1 MKKLKVIVIDDEML
15 IRKLIRMKMD
25 TKRLNLEVA
34 GEYANGAAALQ
45 ELKEIRPDIVIS
57 DICMPEADGLLFSE
71 ECVKLF
77 PEIKIILVTGY
88 DDFEYARR
96 GIKAGVF
103 DYLLKP
109 IQEEEL
115 NNALERA
122 TEQILKA
129 RGQKE
134 KQSRF
139 LYEIQKNKV
148 ALRDIYLNHIL
159 SQNQNIEEM
168 KERLLEYGINIEE
181 KSSRE
186 IQLGLIVVE
195 EGFYEPEVI
204 MQIMEEAKTFFQ
216 SDEGIIVLKD
226 LWNRIVIISE
236 CEGIPFAECLDIL
249 NSLIKT
255 KYKCRLFVGISGKFS
270 GWREI
275 HMAYLD
281 ALKFIQDKRMGENKK
296 NTEDLRAWKQIENA
310 VRRGNIEEA
319 QRLGQMILDNEETDL
334 VEVNLRLQTR
344 FQKLCIDLEFSQNN
358 LMFLKEIAWVYT
370 KEQIKYCVGNIIT
383 ELVIRR
389 KINSGDNNSE
399 VIEEILKYMIHHMG
413 EEASLNFLAGKF
425 SLSSSY
431 LSKLI
436 RNFTGKKYVELL
448 SDVRLLKLLEMIHT
462 TNMKDYDIGTM
473 IGIQD
478 PHYLSIWFKK
488 MMGLSVTE
496 YRKCISEKTK

>member
-1 MKKLKVIVIDDEML
+1 MINFTIILADDEQQILYGMKNGIDWESLGFSVVGTAQNGKEALEL
-15 IRKLIRMKMD
+15 I
-25 TKRLNLEVA
+25 E
-34 GEYANGAAALQ
+34 EYH
-45 ELKEIRPDIVIS
+45 PDLLIS
-57 DICMPEADGLLFSE
+57 DIKMPFMDGLELSKTIHE
-71 ECVKLF
+71 NY
-77 PEIKIILVTGY
+77 INTKIILFSGW

-122 TEQILKA
+122 AEQILKA

-134 KQSRF
+134 KQSQF

-204 MQIMEEAKTFFQ
+204 MQIMEEAKTFFK

-413 EEASLNFLAGKF
+413 EEASLNFLAEKF
-425 SLSSSY
+425 SLSSCY

-448 SDVRLLKLLEMIHT
+448 SDIRLLKLLEMIHT

>member
-1 MKKLKVIVIDDEML
+1 MKWIYGRQDWKTLERGLENCYLLTNGLGGFSSLTMTGAVARNDHSVFMAC
-15 IRKLIRMKMD
+15 
-25 TKRLNLEVA
+25 TKAPNHRVNMVHRIKEELGI
-34 GEYANGAAALQ
+34 GETKYVLSTQ
-45 ELKEIRPDIVIS
+45 EF
-57 DICMPEADGLLFSE
+57 ADGT
-71 ECVKLF
+71 K
-77 PEIKIILVTGY
+77 
-88 DDFEYARR
+88 
-96 GIKAGVF
+96 
-103 DYLLKP
+103 
-109 IQEEEL
+109 
-115 NNALERA
+115 
-122 TEQILKA
+122 
-129 RGQKE
+129 
-134 KQSRF
+134 
-139 LYEIQKNKV
+139 
-148 ALRDIYLNHIL
+148 
-159 SQNQNIEEM
+159 
-168 KERLLEYGINIEE
+168 
-181 KSSRE
+181 
-186 IQLGLIVVE
+186 
-195 EGFYEPEVI
+195 
-204 MQIMEEAKTFFQ
+204 EEAKTFFQ

-413 EEASLNFLAGKF
+413 EEASLNFLAEKF
-425 SLSSSY
+425 SLSSCY

-448 SDVRLLKLLEMIHT
+448 SDIRLLKLLEMIHT